1 MAKQFIAT
9 TLMDGY
15 ADGPH
20 ITEAQTGIA
29 NQGLYGPDDYVLDEG
44 KKAEAQILTNN
55 SVRVFDATF
64 VIQGRRDVMAAN
76 AYADVTIA
84 NGEQGMYRNDII
96 VRKYEKDE
104 VTEIENTSFDVI
116 KGTPSSGV
124 ATDPEIPTGDIR
136 TGATMHN
143 MALYRV
149 KLEGLNIVA
158 LEPMFKVLYNMAD
171 IKKELELLNG
181 NCIKVVD
188 SKSITTN
195 GYNYEYSILSFGD
208 KRYVKLFGNYTIKN
222 LNGTSFPPFVYDTI
236 TNLGLFPVNITTK
249 IKKVLDFSLNC
260 FNPGSGLF
268 LIGGIKKHIATTNAY
283 ADVQFLM
290 TNPPQNIGLE
300 WMMVCEIE

>member
-181 NCIKVVD
+181 
-188 SKSITTN
+188 KSIIEFGENDN
-195 GYNYEYSILSFGD
+195 GSYIKFGD
-208 KRYVKLFGNYTIKN
+208 GTLFMWGNAKIKFTFASGDPKFGEFYVSRSYTRN
-222 LNGTSFPPFVYDTI
+222 
-236 TNLGLFPVNITTK
+236 FPVESLTPCSVQAIPYNNSYSLLLLTTS
-249 IKKVLDFSLNC
+249 SLNKKD
-260 FNPGSGLF
+260 FTVRLIRSGGSDF
-268 LIGGIKKHIATTNAY
+268 ESIICWQAIGRWK
-283 ADVQFLM
+283 
-290 TNPPQNIGLE
+290 
-300 WMMVCEIE
+300 

>member
-15 ADGPH
+15 VDGPH
-20 ITEAQTGIA
+20 ITEVQTGIA

-104 VTEIENTSFDVI
+104 MTEIENTSFDVI

-171 IKKELELLNG
+171 IKKELESLNG
-181 NCIKVVD
+181 NMKKLIIKKNYSNRINVTAGQRSTSSIAIDVID
-188 SKSITTN
+188 GYTAIIAHVYSSHTTTITSDVRIVSNRVHFYFDAKSAN
-195 GYNYEYSILSFGD
+195 SPESFD
-208 KRYVKLFGNYTIKN
+208 ASVIYVKNTF
-222 LNGTSFPPFVYDTI
+222 
-236 TNLGLFPVNITTK
+236 
-249 IKKVLDFSLNC
+249 
-260 FNPGSGLF
+260 FN
-268 LIGGIKKHIATTNAY
+268 
-283 ADVQFLM
+283 
-290 TNPPQNIGLE
+290 
-300 WMMVCEIE
+300 

>member
-20 ITEAQTGIA
+20 ITEVQTGIA

-104 VTEIENTSFDVI
+104 MTEIENTSFDVI

-171 IKKELELLNG
+171 IKKELESLNG
-181 NCIKVVD
+181 N
-188 SKSITTN
+188 SKEALLVKQ
-195 GYNYEYSILSFGD
+195 YEYDNRTIPAGEYEVFPLNFPLLDG
-208 KRYVKLFGNYTIKN
+208 YTRMLWTVSQEN
-222 LNGTSFPPFVYDTI
+222 ASSGGVNASYTSCYWTEVAVGSPTLNVAIRNNASNTA
-236 TNLGLFPVNITTK
+236 K
-249 IKKVLDFSLNC
+249 IKIIVRTIYAKT
-260 FNPGSGLF
+260 GL
-268 LIGGIKKHIATTNAY
+268 I
-283 ADVQFLM
+283 
-290 TNPPQNIGLE
+290 
-300 WMMVCEIE
+300 

>member
-20 ITEAQTGIA
+20 ITEVQTGIA

-104 VTEIENTSFDVI
+104 MTEIENTSFDVI

-181 NCIKVVD
+181 NFEKLVD
-188 SKSITTN
+188 GNKYSVSAEIDTGEVWHDGRKIYKRTFVTTESIVFETPITIPITGVAMSEFWIDTQN
-195 GYNYEYSILSFGD
+195 SFISTASVCYPLPMVGYGGD
-208 KRYVKLFGNYTIKN
+208 PDEHIYVWLNSSGIRIGSTKGGWGTGWKKTVTIRYTKL
-222 LNGTSFPPFVYDTI
+222 
-236 TNLGLFPVNITTK
+236 
-249 IKKVLDFSLNC
+249 
-260 FNPGSGLF
+260 
-268 LIGGIKKHIATTNAY
+268 
-283 ADVQFLM
+283 
-290 TNPPQNIGLE
+290 
-300 WMMVCEIE
+300 

>member
-15 ADGPH
+15 VDGPH
-20 ITEAQTGIA
+20 ITEVQTGIA

-104 VTEIENTSFDVI
+104 MTEIENTSFDVI

-181 NCIKVVD
+181 
-188 SKSITTN
+188 KSIIESGKNDN
-195 GYNYEYSILSFGD
+195 GYYRKYADGTLEMWGTSNAIGSQGVVIVTLPQPFIDTVFRMCANQIYHSNTPVSVTSTQVQSKQSFLIYA
-208 KRYVKLFGNYTIKN
+208 REP
-222 LNGTSFPPFVYDTI
+222 NGTLPASGCKYNWFVTG
-236 TNLGLFPVNITTK
+236 TWK
-249 IKKVLDFSLNC
+249 
-260 FNPGSGLF
+260 
-268 LIGGIKKHIATTNAY
+268 
-283 ADVQFLM
+283 
-290 TNPPQNIGLE
+290 
-300 WMMVCEIE
+300 

>member
-9 TLMDGY
+9 TFMDGY

-104 VTEIENTSFDVI
+104 MTEIENTSFDVI

-171 IKKELELLNG
+171 IKKELESLNG
-181 NCIKVVD
+181 KIHDKKVLWTG
-188 SKSITTN
+188 SGIFLNKSQSIPLSESLTN
-195 GYNYEYSILSFGD
+195 QKRGIVLILSRYENGVAQNYGYRSYFVPKECLDFGVD
-208 KRYVKLFGNYTIKN
+208 KPGFDIPLVKYSNNSNVVGSKYIYVSDNKIEGSES
-222 LNGTSFPPFVYDTI
+222 NGTSP
-236 TNLGLFPVNITTK
+236 N
-249 IKKVLDFSLNC
+249 
-260 FNPGSGLF
+260 SGWVF
-268 LIGGIKKHIATTNAY
+268 RYAIG
-283 ADVQFLM
+283 V
-290 TNPPQNIGLE
+290 
-300 WMMVCEIE
+300 

>member
-15 ADGPH
+15 VDGPH
-20 ITEAQTGIA
+20 ITEVQTGIA

-104 VTEIENTSFDVI
+104 MTEIENTSFDVI

-181 NCIKVVD
+181 
-188 SKSITTN
+188 KSIVETGSNANGNYIKYADGTLEMWGKKTAQYYCRTAAGN
-195 GYNYEYSILSFGD
+195 GYVSSEIPVTFPLDSLTACNIEVQQVVGSISGAFAGASAISALTGFNV
-208 KRYVKLFGNYTIKN
+208 YVVALFQIQEARTGYFHWRAT
-222 LNGTSFPPFVYDTI
+222 GTW
-236 TNLGLFPVNITTK
+236 K
-249 IKKVLDFSLNC
+249 
-260 FNPGSGLF
+260 
-268 LIGGIKKHIATTNAY
+268 
-283 ADVQFLM
+283 
-290 TNPPQNIGLE
+290 
-300 WMMVCEIE
+300 

>member
-104 VTEIENTSFDVI
+104 MKEIENTSFDVI

-171 IKKELELLNG
+171 IKKELESLNG
-181 NCIKVVD
+181 NMPIIVPFTVPAFQASTPSQKIKVDLGVTMQD
-188 SKSITTN
+188 TDYKLSIQN
-195 GYNYEYSILSFGD
+195 QSVKVSYSSYKWLD
-208 KRYVKLFGNYTIKN
+208 CTIDEK
-222 LNGTSFPPFVYDTI
+222 TVSS
-236 TNLGLFPVNITTK
+236 
-249 IKKVLDFSLNC
+249 SL
-260 FNPGSGLF
+260 
-268 LIGGIKKHIATTNAY
+268 
-283 ADVQFLM
+283 
-290 TNPPQNIGLE
+290 
-300 WMMVCEIE
+300 

>member
-15 ADGPH
+15 VDGPH
-20 ITEAQTGIA
+20 ITEVQTGIA

-104 VTEIENTSFDVI
+104 MTEIENTSFDVI

-181 NCIKVVD
+181 NSYKLYTGLLGGMSTRPYVLKKYNDGTFELCGNLDASAVRLQYSNSSKVYF
-188 SKSITTN
+188 TTISAPIP
-195 GYNYEYSILSFGD
+195 EELTIDLD
-208 KRYVKLFGNYTIKN
+208 KRTQ
-222 LNGTSFPPFVYDTI
+222 
-236 TNLGLFPVNITTK
+236 
-249 IKKVLDFSLNC
+249 FS
-260 FNPGSGLF
+260 GSVESE
-268 LIGGIKKHIATTNAY
+268 GIYYLSANELTATTLTVYLSAMNY
-283 ADVQFLM
+283 
-290 TNPPQNIGLE
+290 IS
-300 WMMVCEIE
+300 EIHYIASGFILKGWWK

>member
-9 TLMDGY
+9 TFMDGY

-104 VTEIENTSFDVI
+104 MTEIENTSFDVI

-171 IKKELELLNG
+171 IKKELESLNG
-181 NCIKVVD
+181 KIHDTGWVDVKMGNGIVPDIQKPQVRRVGKLVYLRGTVKNNTSWSTHDSFLTIPENFAPSHTHRCIQTSYGSFRYRLEVSKAGNC
-188 SKSITTN
+188 TA
-195 GYNYEYSILSFGD
+195 LA
-208 KRYVKLFGNYTIKN
+208 
-222 LNGTSFPPFVYDTI
+222 I
-236 TNLGLFPVNITTK
+236 TNNTEGNTTIQAGK
-249 IKKVLDFSLNC
+249 WFQVDTC
-260 FNPGSGLF
+260 W
-268 LIGGIKKHIATTNAY
+268 Y
-283 ADVQFLM
+283 VD
-290 TNPPQNIGLE
+290 
-300 WMMVCEIE
+300 

>member
-15 ADGPH
+15 VDGPH
-20 ITEAQTGIA
+20 ITEVQTGIA

-104 VTEIENTSFDVI
+104 MTEIENTSFDVI

-181 NCIKVVD
+181 NMNEFGEPIKIP
-188 SKSITTN
+188 SLPYTPEKSGMIQIYIASVGSTIAYYYTSINGRIARIQTNAGGATT
-195 GYNYEYSILSFGD
+195 GA
-208 KRYVKLFGNYTIKN
+208 
-222 LNGTSFPPFVYDTI
+222 
-236 TNLGLFPVNITTK
+236 FPVRKGEQITLDSSANIANKTLTFIPFK
-249 IKKVLDFSLNC
+249 
-260 FNPGSGLF
+260 
-268 LIGGIKKHIATTNAY
+268 
-283 ADVQFLM
+283 
-290 TNPPQNIGLE
+290 
-300 WMMVCEIE
+300 

>member
-15 ADGPH
+15 VDGPH
-20 ITEAQTGIA
+20 ITEVQTGIA

-104 VTEIENTSFDVI
+104 MTEIENTSFDVI

-181 NCIKVVD
+181 NMKKLIIKKTYSNRINVAAGQRSVT
-188 SKSITTN
+188 SIVIDAID
-195 GYNYEYSILSFGD
+195 GYTAIIANVYSSHA
-208 KRYVKLFGNYTIKN
+208 T
-222 LNGTSFPPFVYDTI
+222 TI
-236 TNLGLFPVNITTK
+236 TSDVNIVSNSVRFYFDAKSANTPETFDASV
-249 IKKVLDFSLNC
+249 IYLRNDVL
-260 FNPGSGLF
+260 
-268 LIGGIKKHIATTNAY
+268 
-283 ADVQFLM
+283 
-290 TNPPQNIGLE
+290 
-300 WMMVCEIE
+300 